1 MKLSLI
7 LVLLFF
13 QQNIFENLKKEYIDK
28 GLVKFEHHSF
38 PLDLAALNAEII
50 IRCHTNNN
58 KKFQL
63 LGEIYKKQNQWAV
76 GSDINKINDLIK
88 KVGSDFDLTEEKMNA
103 CLENNDVQ
111 AIVIICEGRTF
122 IAGADIS
129 EFGKEPKGPSLFEVQ
144 DVMENSPKPIIAAI
158 HGTALGGGLE
168 VALTCHY
175 RIAVPSAKCGLPEVN
190 LGLLPGAGGTQRLPR
205 IVGAQKALVMMT
217 SGEHVPANKCHEMGL
232 VDEMANENQLAEDA
246 IVFANKIVSEGRPL
260 VKVRDADEK
269 IKSDKGN
276 DALFSDF
283 RKSISRKTRGFLA
296 PEYNIQCIEAAVNLP
311 FEEGMKVE
319 QDLFMKLMTGSQS
332 AAQRYMFFAQRQVTK
347 IPDIEKETPLIDINS
362 VGVIGAGTMGGGI
375 SMNFANAGIPVT
387 IVEQSQERLD
397 KGLGIIRKNY
407 ENTAAKGRITSEQVE
422 ERMSLINGQT
432 SIESLDSQDLIIE
445 AVFENMDLKKD
456 IFKQLDSICKEG
468 AILAS
473 NTSALDVNEIADVTS
488 RPEDVIGLHFF
499 SPANVMKLLEIVRG
513 DKTSKSVVASS
524 LAVAKRIQKI
534 AAVVGVC
541 PGFVGNRI
549 LAQRQR
555 EANKLILE
563 GALPWDIDDALF
575 DFGFPMGPFAMS
587 DLAGLDIGWNKETSN
602 GETLRDVLCEAGRLG
617 QKSGKGFYVY
627 DENRNKSPDSEVE
640 ALIRKFGEERQIQM
654 RDISK
659 EEILQRCLYPMINEG
674 FKILEEGM
682 AIRASDIDIVWTNG
696 YGWPVYEGGP
706 MFYGNLIG
714 YDKILDWLKNAEKE
728 LGPEFKPS
736 EYLERV
742 VAEKINIL

>member
-1 MKLSLI
+1 MPTINEVTSLEIKDSVAVLTLNSPPVNALSAN
-7 LVLLFF
+7 VR
-13 QQNIFENLKKEYIDK
+13 E
-28 GLVKFEHHSF
+28 GLNNGVSAAIEDDSVKS
-38 PLDLAALNAEII
+38 
-50 IRCHTNNN
+50 
-58 KKFQL
+58 
-63 LGEIYKKQNQWAV
+63 
-76 GSDINKINDLIK
+76 
-88 KVGSDFDLTEEKMNA
+88 
-103 CLENNDVQ
+103 
-111 AIVIICEGRTF
+111 IVIICEGRTF
-122 IAGADIS
+122 IAGADIT
-129 EFGKEPKGPSLFEVQ
+129 EFGQAPKGPSLYDVQ
-144 DVMENSPKPIIAAI
+144 DMIENSPKPVIAAI

-217 SGEHVPANKCHEMGL
+217 SGEHVPASQCHEMGL
-232 VDEMANENQLAEDA
+232 VDEMAEEGALESDA
-246 IVFANKIVSEGRPL
+246 IKFANQIVSEGKPL

-269 IKSDKGN
+269 IKSDRGN
-276 DALFSDF
+276 DALFADF
-283 RKSISRKTRGFLA
+283 RKSILRKTRGFLA

-319 QDLFMKLMTGSQS
+319 QELFMKLMSGSQS

-347 IPDIEKETPLIDINS
+347 IPDIEKETPLKEINS

-387 IVEQSQERLD
+387 IIEQSQERLD
-397 KGLGIIRKNY
+397 KGIGIIRKNY
-407 ENTAAKGRITSEQVE
+407 ENTAAKGRISSEQVE
-422 ERMSLINGQT
+422 ERMALIDGQT
-432 SIESLDSQDLIIE
+432 SIDSLNSQDLIIE

-456 IFKQLDSICKEG
+456 IFKQLDTICKEG

-473 NTSALDVNEIADVTS
+473 NTSALDVNEIADVTN

-627 DENRNKSPDSEVE
+627 DENRNKSPDPEVE

-659 EEILQRCLYPMINEG
+659 EEILERCLYPMINEG

-696 YGWPVYEGGP
+696 YGWPIYEGGP
-706 MFYGNLIG
+706 MFYGNLVG
-714 YDKILDWLKNAEKE
+714 YDKVLSWLQNAEKE

-736 EYLERV
+736 AYLEKV
-742 VAEKINIL
+742 VSEKINIL

>member
-1 MKLSLI
+1 MPTINEVTTLEVKEGVAILTLNSPPVNALSAN
-7 LVLLFF
+7 VR
-13 QQNIFENLKKEYIDK
+13 E
-28 GLVKFEHHSF
+28 GLNNGVSAAIEDDSVKS
-38 PLDLAALNAEII
+38 
-50 IRCHTNNN
+50 
-58 KKFQL
+58 
-63 LGEIYKKQNQWAV
+63 
-76 GSDINKINDLIK
+76 
-88 KVGSDFDLTEEKMNA
+88 
-103 CLENNDVQ
+103 
-111 AIVIICEGRTF
+111 IVIICEGRTF
-122 IAGADIS
+122 IAGADIT
-129 EFGKEPKGPSLFEVQ
+129 EFGQAPKGPSLYDVQ
-144 DVMENSPKPIIAAI
+144 DMIENSPKPVVAAI

-217 SGEHVPANKCHEMGL
+217 SGEHVPANQCLDMGL
-232 VDEMANENQLAEDA
+232 VDELANEGDLETDA
-246 IVFANKIVSEGRPL
+246 ITFANKIVSEGRPL
-260 VKVRDADEK
+260 VKVRDADDK
-269 IKSDKGN
+269 IKDDKGN
-276 DALFSDF
+276 EALFSNF
-283 RKSISRKTRGFLA
+283 RKSILRRTRGFLA
-296 PEYNIQCIEAAVNLP
+296 PEYNIQCVEAAVNLT
-311 FEEGMKVE
+311 FEEGLKVE
-319 QDLFMKLMTGSQS
+319 QELFMKLMTGSQS
-332 AAQRYMFFAQRQVTK
+332 AAQRYIFFAQRQVTK
-347 IPDIEKETPLIDINS
+347 IPDIEKETPLKEINS

-375 SMNFANAGIPVT
+375 SMNFANVGIPVT
-387 IVEQSQERLD
+387 IIEQSQERLD

-407 ENTAAKGRITSEQVE
+407 ENTAAKGRITNEQVE
-422 ERMSLINGQT
+422 ERMSLISGKT
-432 SIESLDSQDLIIE
+432 SIEELNTQDLIIE

-456 IFKQLDSICKEG
+456 IFKQLDSICKDG

-473 NTSALDVNEIADVTS
+473 NTSALDVNEIAAETN

-524 LAVAKRIQKI
+524 LAVAKTIQKI

-627 DENRNKSPDSEVE
+627 DENRNKSPDPEVE
-640 ALIRKFGEERQIQM
+640 ALIKKFGEERQIQM

-706 MFYGNLIG
+706 MFYGNLVG
-714 YDKILDWLKNAEKE
+714 YDKVLEWLQKAEKE

-736 EYLERV
+736 PYLERV